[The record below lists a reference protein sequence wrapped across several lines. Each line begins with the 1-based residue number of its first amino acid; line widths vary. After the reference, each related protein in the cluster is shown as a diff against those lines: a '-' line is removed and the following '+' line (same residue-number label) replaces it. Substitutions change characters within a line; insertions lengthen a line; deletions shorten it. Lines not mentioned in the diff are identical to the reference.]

1 MPSRAGTAALAD
13 RLHSLAIHLL
23 RRIRTG
29 DAASGL
35 SAPRLSALSVVVF
48 AGPVTVTELARAE
61 GVATPTMTRLLQ
73 GLARAGLVERGR
85 DPGDAR
91 VVPVR
96 ATARGRRVLESA
108 RRRRLALLSA
118 LLERLAPDEARTVE
132 SAVGALE
139 PLLRRSSSQVH
150 GPFIARD

>member
-1 MPSRAGTAALAD
+1 MPPRAGTAALAD